1 MNLYTE
7 ENLMIDKFA
16 EKELTAENF
25 KEFVLE
31 MERDNLKNIDKADK
45 KVIVTKI
52 VRVYEEARKDGNK

>member
-1 MNLYTE
+1 
-7 ENLMIDKFA
+7 MIDKFA

-52 VRVYEEARKDGNK
+52 VRGYEEARKDGNK